1 MGQNKEEY
9 YEERKKRPCIG
20 NDTGSHNDFC
30 ANSFCAGC
38 NAQPTKQ
45 PDNQLG
51 QRDTKAISYKYT
63 KLDQAPMKESVQAS
77 SENTPMQWSEGRQ
90 IWHLMGMLIQDGI
103 PIITHIKVRIR

>member
-1 MGQNKEEY
+1 M
-9 YEERKKRPCIG
+9 KKGKKGLALAMTLAVTMTSVPTAFALDG
-20 NDTGSHNDFC
+20 
-30 ANSFCAGC
+30 

-63 KLDQAPMKESVQAS
+63 KLDQAPMKEVCRQALRIRRC
-77 SENTPMQWSEGRQ
+77 NGVKARQ
-90 IWHLMGMLIQDGI
+90 IWHLMGMLVQDGI